1 MRLLPRWKSVKNY
14 IICQNFQNMYIQFVK
29 YFLIFTLKLFCHL
42 PIWNQIFV
50 DEITQSK
57 DFNLILKRFAL
68 SPSWFVR
75 VFMDRLILFRGEMLT
90 KVRQFRET
98 SARLNSE
105 LRTCQ
110 EAIQNV
116 TKVGFDSSEQNNQN
130 QHTQN

>member
-1 MRLLPRWKSVKNY
+1 M
-14 IICQNFQNMYIQFVK
+14 
-29 YFLIFTLKLFCHL
+29 
-42 PIWNQIFV
+42 
-50 DEITQSK
+50 
-57 DFNLILKRFAL
+57 RFAL

-130 QHTQN
+130 SQDEKYKQQVLQGASALEKTSQSLQRY